1 MAKEKVNQEKV
12 QLLHSQG
19 LTNRK
24 IAQALGTHHE
34 NVGKVIRALG
44 LKPNGRTRAVREVD
58 GDYSK
63 CSVCG
68 EWKLTETFPKNRQ
81 GTDKMG
87 YLTYCRQCRTEQSK
101 DLLNNDIKANFK
113 ERWRRCRDRA
123 LAKGYEFDLTPEHLN
138 LLWDIQKG
146 KCFYTD
152 TPITYQ
158 MGAGRAED
166 SGLSIDRVDVAK
178 GYTVGNVVLTTN
190 RINRIKSDL
199 TLEELAEWVPK
210 WYQRVEELN
219 DH

>member
-1 MAKEKVNQEKV
+1 MEKSKYYVNEGTVKQLHSEGMTNRAIAKELDVP
-12 QLLHSQG
+12 HW
-19 LTNRK
+19 R
-24 IAQALGTHHE
+24 I
-34 NVGKVIRALG
+34 GKVIPKLG
-44 LKPNGRTRAVREVD
+44 LKPNGRARGVREVD

-87 YLTYCRQCRTEQSK
+87 YLTYCRQCRTVQSK
-101 DLLNNDIKANFK
+101 DLLNSDIKANFK

-158 MGAGRAED
+158 MGEGRAED
-166 SGLSIDRVDVAK
+166 SGLSIDRVDVTK

-210 WYQRVEELN
+210 WYQRVSER
-219 DH
+219 